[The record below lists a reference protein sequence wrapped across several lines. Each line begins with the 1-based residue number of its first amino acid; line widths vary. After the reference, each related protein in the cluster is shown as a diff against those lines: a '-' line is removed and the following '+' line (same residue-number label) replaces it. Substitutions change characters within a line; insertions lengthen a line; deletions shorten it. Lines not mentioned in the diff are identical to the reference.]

1 MLGFHRRYMVSNKV
15 CRLWANMVRQLDVE
29 MIVPQH
35 GAPFRGK
42 AVIEEF
48 LQWVEQLE
56 CGIDNLQQVH
66 YQIP

>member
-1 MLGFHRRYMVSNKV
+1 
-15 CRLWANMVRQLDVE
+15 MVRQLDVQ

-35 GAPFRGK
+35 GAPFQGK
-42 AVIEEF
+42 AIIEEF